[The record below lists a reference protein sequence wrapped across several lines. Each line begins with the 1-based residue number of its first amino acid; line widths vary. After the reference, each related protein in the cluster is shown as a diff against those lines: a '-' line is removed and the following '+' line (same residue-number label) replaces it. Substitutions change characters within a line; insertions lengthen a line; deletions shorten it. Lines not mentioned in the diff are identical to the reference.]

1 MVHVPSATRV
11 TVVPETVQRDASA
24 GAKVTVKP
32 LEAVAD
38 KLKVPVP
45 KVLFESDPKVI
56 V

>member
-1 MVHVPSATRV
+1 MHEPSATKV
-11 TVVPETVQRDASA
+11 TVVPETVQKAAFA

-32 LEAVAD
+32 LDAVAD
-38 KLKVPVP
+38 RVKVPVP